1 MTLKTFLLVL
11 FVLCVFLGCSSTAAK
26 KSGGLGVT
34 DGRLAPCPDSPNCV
48 SSQAEDE
55 AHRVA
60 PLPLEDSPA
69 DAMDRIVSCLMA
81 TPRVTLVTRTDTYL
95 HAEVRSALFRFV
107 DDVEVS
113 IDEAGQTIH
122 FRSASRTGHSDLG
135 VNRKRV
141 ERLKQKVLAR

>member
-1 MTLKTFLLVL
+1 MPLKTFLLVVL
-11 FVLCVFLGCSSTAAK
+11 VLCVFFGCSSTAAK
-26 KSGGLGVT
+26 KPGNLGVI

-48 SSQAEDE
+48 SSQAEDDT
-55 AHRVA
+55 HRVA
-60 PLPLEDSPA
+60 PLPLEGSSA

-113 IDEAGQTIH
+113 IDEADQTIH
-122 FRSASRTGHSDLG
+122 FRSASRTGYSDFG

-141 ERLKQKVLAR
+141 ERLKHKAL